1 MSTSMYSIK
10 DLRAVM
16 SRGNRTIDLLC
27 FHVTTENSLI
37 AFLDQPPN
45 KSDGSGIGTYIF
57 NGTPKTAHE
66 LRCQLYETRLSILV
80 HSIALRDVFDI
91 DRVTEPAK
99 GLHNSTVLGQAT
111 KSLVDRLQA
120 ENNVYN
126 ATPDSSILNAYYVFR
141 NKWLMH
147 KFGKYF
153 REFTGYLPHP
163 GGVDPMLALLKNSRF
178 ICLDDIRDQEKPE
191 VELITV
197 LESLHSDADVALF
210 EGTLQS
216 VHQLQGRLYETR
228 GQSYLDS
235 LDLRYMI
242 ERLSKIDYNLAKDFK
257 YNWLMYN
264 IAQVFGEVAGH
275 VPHPGGTDPDI

>member
-66 LRCQLYETRLSILV
+66 LRCQLYETRLFILV

-91 DRVTEPAK
+91 DRVAEPAK

-163 GGVDPMLALLKNSRF
+163 GGVDPDAGF
-178 ICLDDIRDQEKPE
+178 TQE
-191 VELITV
+191 
-197 LESLHSDADVALF
+197 
-210 EGTLQS
+210 QS
-216 VHQLQGRLYETR
+216 IQ
-228 GQSYLDS
+228 
-235 LDLRYMI
+235 
-242 ERLSKIDYNLAKDFK
+242 
-257 YNWLMYN
+257 
-264 IAQVFGEVAGH
+264 
-275 VPHPGGTDPDI
+275 